1 MVSISHVEVYMYET
15 VEAKAIKVLER
26 VRDFHPKGI
35 RESSLPHQDQLVMHR
50 LTQRGFLKIVGILEE
65 TGECLFEITKEG
77 KEEAKKGVW
86 N

>member
-1 MVSISHVEVYMYET
+1 MTHTPTESKV
-15 VEAKAIKVLER
+15 IKVLER

-35 RESSLPHQDQLVMHR
+35 REGKLPYEDQLVMHR
-50 LTQRGFLKIVGILEE
+50 LTQRGFLKITGVLGE

-77 KEEAKKGVW
+77 TAEAEKGIW

>member
-1 MVSISHVEVYMYET
+1 MYAT

-35 RESSLPHQDQLVMHR
+35 RESRLPYQDQLVMHR
-50 LTQRGFLKIVGILEE
+50 LTQRGFLKVVGIIEE

-77 KEEAKKGVW
+77 QAESNKGIW